1 MTAAMSKTREN
12 ILKSAMQLSES
23 DRLLLATELME
34 TVSDDLPGWAL
45 DDPGL
50 IAELES
56 RANDGSEGVLWESVQ
71 AQLRADLD
79 A

>member
-1 MTAAMSKTREN
+1 MAMTREDV
-12 ILKSAMQLSES
+12 LKTAMELSQS

-34 TVSDDLPGWAL
+34 TVSEDLPGWSV

-50 IAELES
+50 AAELEV
-56 RANDGSEGVLWESVQ
+56 RENDRSQGISWESVK
-71 AQLRADLD
+71 AQLRADLE